1 MIEFDERQ
9 VPEGAGAERLD
20 KVVARLFAV
29 SRGRAM
35 DWIAEGRVRID
46 GKRAPKGAPVQAGAK
61 ISVERPPPDQP
72 VPQPELAIR
81 IVHADQHVVVADKP
95 AGMPSHPLKPGE
107 TGTAANALVGRFPE
121 LAELWPQLREG
132 PVTPQHREGG
142 VTVPQ
147 LREGGLVHRLDTDTS
162 GLLLAARTLPAYA
175 MLRAQFTA
183 RTVEKGYLALAAG
196 EIHAGGEIAL
206 PLAHD
211 PKDARRMM
219 AISDPEYAE
228 AHAARPAVT
237 RFQPRERRAGF
248 TLLEI
253 EIPTGVM
260 HQIRAHLAFIGHALA
275 GDELYGGPPLTGL
288 DRHFLHAARLA
299 FAHPDGSR
307 AKFESPLP
315 PDLAAALAQ
324 LES

>member
-1 MIEFDERQ
+1 MTAVDERQ
-9 VPEGAGAERLD
+9 VPEGAPPDRLD
-20 KVVARLFAV
+20 KVVARLFSV

-46 GKRAPKGAPVQAGAK
+46 GKRAPKGAQVAAGAK
-61 ISVERPPPDQP
+61 ICVERPPPDQP
-72 VPQPELAIR
+72 APQPELAIR
-81 IVHADQHVVVADKP
+81 IVHADQHLVVADKP

-121 LAELWPQLREG
+121 LAQVG
-132 PVTPQHREGG
+132 
-142 VTVPQ
+142 PQ

-162 GLLLAARTLPAYA
+162 GLLLAARTEAAYA

-183 RTVEKGYLALAAG
+183 RTVDKGYLALAAG
-196 EIHAGGEIAL
+196 ELHAGGEIAL

-237 RFQPRERRAGF
+237 RFLPVERRGGF

-260 HQIRAHLAFIGHALA
+260 HQIRAHLAFIGHPLA
-275 GDELYGGPPLTGL
+275 GDELYGGPILAGL

-307 AKFESPLP
+307 ARFESALP
-315 PDLAAALAQ
+315 PDLSAALAG
-324 LES
+324 L

>member
-1 MIEFDERQ
+1 VTDLDEKE
-9 VPEGAGAERLD
+9 VPAGAAAERLD
-20 KVVARLFAV
+20 KAVAKLFGV
-29 SRGRAM
+29 SRHRAM

-46 GKRAPKGAPVQAGAK
+46 GKRAPKGAPVAGGAR

-72 VPQPELAIR
+72 VPQPELPIR
-81 IVHADQHVVVADKP
+81 IVHADACLVVADKP

-107 TGTAANALVGRFPE
+107 QGTAANALVGRFPE
-121 LAELWPQLREG
+121 LASVG
-132 PVTPQHREGG
+132 
-142 VTVPQ
+142 PQ

-162 GLLLAARTLPAYA
+162 GLLLAARTGAAYQ

-183 RTVEKGYLALAAG
+183 RTVEKGYLALVSG
-196 EIHAGGEIAL
+196 ELHAGGEIAL

-211 PKDARRMM
+211 PRDPRRMQ

-228 AHAARPAVT
+228 AHGARPAVT
-237 RFQPRERRAGF
+237 RFLPLERRGGF
-248 TLLEI
+248 TLLEV

-260 HQIRAHLAFIGHALA
+260 HQIRAHLAFIGHPLL
-275 GDELYGGPPLTGL
+275 GDALYGGPPLAGL

-307 AKFESPLP
+307 VKYESPLP
-315 PDLAAALAQ
+315 ADLAAALAS
-324 LES
+324 L

>member
-1 MIEFDERQ
+1 VTELDERQ
-9 VPEGAGAERLD
+9 VPADAAAERLD
-20 KVVARLFAV
+20 KVVAKLFGV

-46 GKRAPKGAPVQAGAK
+46 GRRAPKGAPVQAGAR

-72 VPQPELAIR
+72 APQPELAIR
-81 IVHADQHVVVADKP
+81 IVHADQHVIVADKP
-95 AGMPSHPLKPGE
+95 AGMPAHPLKPGE

-121 LAELWPQLREG
+121 LAEVGPQR
-132 PVTPQHREGG
+132 
-142 VTVPQ
+142 
-147 LREGGLVHRLDTDTS
+147 REGGLVHRLDSDTS
-162 GLLLAARTLPAYA
+162 GLLLAARTDAAYA

-183 RTVEKGYLALAAG
+183 RSVEKGYLALAAG
-196 EIHAGGEIAL
+196 ELHAGGEIAL

-211 PKDARRMM
+211 PRDARRMM

-237 RFQPRERRAGF
+237 RFAPLELRGGF
-248 TLLEI
+248 TLLEV

-275 GDELYGGPPLTGL
+275 GDALYGGPPLPGL

-307 AKFESPLP
+307 ARYESPLP
-315 PDLAAALAQ
+315 PELAAALAQ
-324 LES
+324 L

>member
-1 MIEFDERQ
+1 VSELDERQ
-9 VPEGAGAERLD
+9 VPAGGADRLD
-20 KVVARLFAV
+20 KVVAKLFGV

-46 GKRAPKGAPVQAGAK
+46 GKRAPKGAPVAEGAR
-61 ISVERPPPDQP
+61 ISVALPPPDRP
-72 VPQPELAIR
+72 EPQPELAIR

-107 TGTAANALVGRFPE
+107 KGTAANALVGRFPE
-121 LAELWPQLREG
+121 LAAVG
-132 PVTPQHREGG
+132 
-142 VTVPQ
+142 PQ

-162 GLLLAARTLPAYA
+162 GLLLAARTDAAYQ

-196 EIHAGGEIAL
+196 ELHAGGEIAL

-211 PKDARRMM
+211 PKDARRMT

-237 RFQPRERRAGF
+237 RFAPVERRGGF

-260 HQIRAHLAFIGHALA
+260 HQIRAHLAFIGHPLA
-275 GDELYGGPPLTGL
+275 GDALYGGPILTGL

-307 AKFESPLP
+307 ARYESPLP
-315 PDLAAALAQ
+315 SDLSATLAS
-324 LES
+324 L

>member
-1 MIEFDERQ
+1 MIERDERQ
-9 VPEGAGAERLD
+9 VPEGSPADRLD
-20 KVVARLFAV
+20 KVVAKLFGV

-35 DWIAEGRVRID
+35 DWIAEGRVRVD
-46 GKRAPKGAPVQAGAK
+46 GKRAPKGTPVQAGAK
-61 ISVERPPPDQP
+61 ISVEKPPPDQP
-72 VPQPELAIR
+72 APQPDLAIR
-81 IVHADQHVVVADKP
+81 IVHADPHVIVADKP

-121 LAELWPQLREG
+121 LAELWPQ
-132 PVTPQHREGG
+132 HREGLLAP
-142 VTVPQ
+142 PQ

-162 GLLLAARTLPAYA
+162 GLLLAARTAAAYA

-219 AISDPEYAE
+219 AISDPDYAAE
-228 AHAARPAVT
+228 HAARPAVT
-237 RFQPRERRAGF
+237 RFQPLERRGGF

-275 GDELYGGPPLTGL
+275 GDELYGGPLLAGL
-288 DRHFLHAARLA
+288 GRHFLHAARLA

-307 AKFESPLP
+307 AKYQSALP
-315 PDLAAALAQ
+315 ADLAAALAQ
-324 LES
+324 L

>member
-1 MIEFDERQ
+1 MTEVDERQ
-9 VPEGAGAERLD
+9 VPEGAGADRLD
-20 KVVARLFAV
+20 KVVARLFGV

-61 ISVERPPPDQP
+61 ISVEKPPPDQP
-72 VPQPELAIR
+72 VPQPDLAIR
-81 IVHADQHVVVADKP
+81 IVHADQHLVVADKP

-121 LAELWPQLREG
+121 LAELWPQHAEG
-132 PVTPQHREGG
+132 QPAP
-142 VTVPQ
+142 PQ

-162 GLLLAARTLPAYA
+162 GLLLAARTPVAYA
-175 MLRAQFTA
+175 LLRAQFTA

-211 PKDARRMM
+211 PKDARRMT
-219 AISDPEYAE
+219 AISDPDYAAE
-228 AHAARPAVT
+228 HAARPAVT
-237 RFQPRERRAGF
+237 RFQPLERRGGF

-275 GDELYGGPPLTGL
+275 GDALYGGPVLAGL

-315 PDLAAALAQ
+315 PDLAATLTQ
-324 LES
+324 L